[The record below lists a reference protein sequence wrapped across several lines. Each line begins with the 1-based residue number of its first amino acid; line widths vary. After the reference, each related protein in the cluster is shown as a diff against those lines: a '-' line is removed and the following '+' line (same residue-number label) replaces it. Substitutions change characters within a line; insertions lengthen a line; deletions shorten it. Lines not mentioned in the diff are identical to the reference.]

1 MDCMDFRPILA
12 PVLGL
17 ALCFTFTPRP
27 GATAKDAVVAHYVGR
42 AVSIADDKDVGRID
56 IYIERWSPDADQDKL
71 LGAVRSGADK
81 LLPTLETVHQ
91 RFGVLTFPGVQAEG
105 PRVRSP
111 RPRNLQYTRQ
121 IETSAGR
128 QIVVAANRHV
138 GLGEYERWGLSAD
151 PDFTLIDIR
160 FGPNGVGVGKAV
172 PATKVAYNET
182 TKVLEV
188 KDFSKEPVRLRDVR
202 LEEPE
207 RSGFARYYQP
217 TPPEDDLPAKAKAR

>member
-1 MDCMDFRPILA
+1 MDRMDFRPILA

-17 ALCFTFTPRP
+17 ALCSTFSPRP
-27 GATAKDAVVAHYVGR
+27 GATAKDAVVAHYTGR
-42 AVSIADDKDVGRID
+42 AVSITDDKDVGRID
-56 IYIERWSPDADQDKL
+56 IYIERWSPAADQDKL

-81 LLPTLETVHQ
+81 LLPTLETVRQ
-91 RFGVLTFPGVQAEG
+91 RFGVLTFPGVQASG

-128 QIVVAANRHV
+128 QIVIAADQHV
-138 GLGEYERWGLSAD
+138 GLGEYERWGVSAD

-160 FGPNGVGVGKAV
+160 FGPNGVGVGKAA

-202 LEEPE
+202 LEAPE
-207 RSGFARYYQP
+207 RSAFPRYYQP
-217 TPPEDDLPAKAKAR
+217 TPPEDERPAKAR